1 MPVPDVIVPPRPPV
15 PVPPVLPPDPPK
27 RDDPAEPDWS
37 DDELPPAVNRMPG
50 YSRDRL
56 SVAEARL
63 SLLTW
68 LACGNLV
75 VALLTLGYLCR

>member
-1 MPVPDVIVPPRPPV
+1 MPVPDVIVPP
-15 PVPPVLPPDPPK
+15 VLPPDPPE

-37 DDELPPAVNRMPG
+37 DDKLPPAVNCTSG

-63 SLLTW
+63 LLLTW
-68 LACGNLV
+68 LAYGNLV